1 MSTMLHDTMDV
12 EAELSDAELIA
23 ECKARSGIYRL
34 LSGAFYEEPSIPY
47 LQAIRAP
54 EVSGS
59 LRAMG
64 VLFGPD
70 VTEVALETLQDALAC
85 EYTDLFVVSG
95 GCPAVESVRLTGRY
109 QQQPYFEARDFYAKN
124 GFVLSDG
131 KHKVFEDQLGV
142 ELLFVAE
149 MLARAAGAL
158 EAGDRTAH
166 TSLTKEIKRFWAL
179 HPGKWVR
186 GYAQLL
192 ARAANH
198 SFYREMAQLLGNFT
212 EWELHLLG
220 VKVEDIDQGKLE
232 VPKADI
238 EYDFDLNEPVCNA
251 CDKGDKAED
260 LDAMLQTIDISLI
273 EKRIKGSASDSEEF
287 ATQHT
292 HKLSN
297 HRA

>member
-12 EAELSDAELIA
+12 EAELSDVELIA
-23 ECKARSGIYRL
+23 ECKARAAIYRL

-47 LQAIRAP
+47 LQAMRSP
-54 EVSGS
+54 EVSGT

-64 VLFGPD
+64 VLFGAD
-70 VTEVALETLQDALAC
+70 VTEGALEILQDALAC

-95 GCPAVESVRLTGRY
+95 GCPAVESLRLTGRY
-109 QQQPYFEARDFYAKN
+109 QQQPYFETRDFYAKN

-158 EAGDRTAH
+158 EAGDRAAY

-186 GYAQLL
+186 GYALL
-192 ARAANH
+192 LERAANH
-198 SFYREMAQLLGNFT
+198 SFYREMAKLLGNFAA
-212 EWELHLLG
+212 WELQVLG
-220 VKVEDIDQGKLE
+220 LKVDDVDEGKMQ
-232 VPKADI
+232 VSKAEI
-238 EYDFDLNEPVCNA
+238 EYEFDPNEPVCNA
-251 CDKGDKAED
+251 CEKGGETEG
-260 LDAMLQTIDISLI
+260 LDVLLQTIDISLI
-273 EKRIKGSASDSEEF
+273 EKRIQENRSD
-287 ATQHT
+287 
-292 HKLSN
+292 K
-297 HRA
+297 

>member
-1 MSTMLHDTMDV
+1 MSTTLQDMMDV

-47 LQAIRAP
+47 LQALRTA
-54 EVSGS
+54 EVSDT

-70 VTEVALETLQDALAC
+70 VSETALEALQDALAC
-85 EYTDLFVVSG
+85 EYADLFVVTG

-109 QQQPYFEARDFYAKN
+109 QQQPYYEVRDFYAKN

-142 ELLFVAE
+142 QLLFVAE
-149 MLARAAGAL
+149 MLVRAAAAL
-158 EAGDRTAH
+158 EAGEQATYAG
-166 TSLTKEIKRFWAL
+166 LNKEIKRFWAL

-198 SFYREMAQLLGNFT
+198 SFYREMAKFLGNFA
-212 EWELHLLG
+212 EWELRLLG
-220 VKVEDIDQGKLE
+220 VNVEDIDQGKLE

-238 EYDFDLNEPVCNA
+238 EYEFDPNEPVCNA
-251 CDKGDKAED
+251 CDKGDKAGE

-273 EKRIKGSASDSEEF
+273 EKRIKANGND
-287 ATQHT
+287 
-292 HKLSN
+292 K
-297 HRA
+297 

>member
-23 ECKARSGIYRL
+23 ECKARSSIYRL

-47 LQAIRAP
+47 LQAMRTPA
-54 EVSGS
+54 VSDT

-64 VLFGPD
+64 VLFGAD
-70 VTEVALETLQDALAC
+70 VTEAVLETLQDALAC
-85 EYTDLFVVSG
+85 EYADLFVVSG

-109 QQQPYFEARDFYAKN
+109 QQQPYFEVRDFYAKN
-124 GFVLSDG
+124 GFVLTDG

-142 ELLFVAE
+142 QLLFVAE
-149 MLARAAGAL
+149 MLARAAAAL
-158 EAGDRTAH
+158 EAGERATY
-166 TSLTKEIKRFWAL
+166 TGLNKEIKRFWAL

-198 SFYREMAQLLGNFT
+198 SFYREMAKLLGSFA
-212 EWELHLLG
+212 EWELRLLG
-220 VKVEDIDQGKLE
+220 VKVEDIDQGRLE

-238 EYDFDLNEPVCNA
+238 EYEFDPNEPVCNA

-273 EKRIKGSASDSEEF
+273 EKRIKENGSD
-287 ATQHT
+287 
-292 HKLSN
+292 K
-297 HRA
+297 